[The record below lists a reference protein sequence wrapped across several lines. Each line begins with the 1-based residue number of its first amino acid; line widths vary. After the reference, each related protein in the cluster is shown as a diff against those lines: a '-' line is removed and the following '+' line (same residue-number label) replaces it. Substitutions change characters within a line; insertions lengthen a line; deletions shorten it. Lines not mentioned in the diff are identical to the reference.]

1 MFGYIVPDK
10 PELKIREFDRF
21 KSYYCGLCK
30 ALKTEYTFFSRLFL
44 NYDCTFL
51 SLVLD
56 SLNAQAPACMMETCV
71 VSPFKKKCIAH
82 TADAKY
88 AAAINVL
95 LARNSIKDHIRDER
109 KLYLLPAVWMLARG
123 YRKAKRD
130 FPEAA
135 KTIEIALAQSKVLE
149 TEKEANLD
157 KAADVFAVMLSELVS
172 AGVKQDKRAF
182 KHLGYHVGRWLYLI
196 DAADD
201 LERDIKRKCYNP
213 LIYRYG
219 HDKTQTVQAFWE
231 RIREEVS
238 FNLYYSLSEAASA
251 YDLIDFK
258 KNQMIL
264 TNIVYS
270 GLKNKTEQVLMKTER
285 EA

>member
-30 ALKTEYTFFSRLFL
+30 ALKKEYTFFSRMFL

-56 SLNAQAPACMMETCV
+56 SLEETAPACTVESCAF
-71 VSPFKKKCIAH
+71 SPFTKKCIAH
-82 TADAKY
+82 TLDAKY

-95 LARNSIKDHIRDER
+95 LAKNSLKDHIRDEK
-109 KLYLLPAVWMLARG
+109 KLYLLPAVWMLGGG

-135 KTIEIALAQSKVLE
+135 ETIEGALKRLKVME
-149 TEKEANLD
+149 AEKEANLD
-157 KAADVFAVMLSELVS
+157 KVADVFAVMLSDLVV
-172 AGVKQDKRAF
+172 AGANKEIRAF
-182 KHLGYHVGRWLYLI
+182 RHLGYHVGRWLYLI
-196 DAADD
+196 DAVDD
-201 LERDIKRKCYNP
+201 LENDIKKRCYNP
-213 LIYRYG
+213 LLYRYVYDRSEG
-219 HDKTQTVQAFWE
+219 PAAFRA
-231 RIREEVS
+231 RINEEVR
-238 FNLYYSLSEAASA
+238 FNLYYSLSEAAAA
-251 YDLIDFK
+251 YDLINMK
-258 KNQMIL
+258 KNQSIL
-264 TNIVYS
+264 TNIMYS
-270 GLKNKTEQVLMKTER
+270 GLKKKTEQILTKADR

>member
-30 ALKTEYTFFSRLFL
+30 TLKTEYTFFSRLFL
-44 NYDCTFL
+44 NYDCSFL
-51 SLVLD
+51 SLVMD
-56 SLNAQAPACMMETCV
+56 SLNEQAPACTQEACV

-82 TADAKY
+82 GSDAKY

-95 LARNSIKDHIRDER
+95 LAKNSLADHIRDE
-109 KLYLLPAVWMLARG
+109 KKIYLLPAVWMLARG
-123 YRKAKRD
+123 YRRAKRD
-130 FPEAA
+130 YPKAA
-135 KTIEIALAQSKVLE
+135 ETIESALNKLKTLE
-149 TEKEANLD
+149 AEKEANLD
-157 KAADVFAVMLSELVS
+157 KVADVFAVMLSELVS
-172 AGVKQDKRAF
+172 AGVKTDKRAF

-201 LERDIKRKCYNP
+201 LEKDIKKGCYNP
-213 LIYRYG
+213 LVYRYG
-219 HDKTQTVQAFWE
+219 YQTSEDIQDFKK
-231 RIREEVS
+231 RIYEEVE
-238 FNLYYSLSEAASA
+238 FNLFYSLSEAAAA

-258 KNQMIL
+258 KNKEIL
-264 TNIVYS
+264 TNIIYS
-270 GLKNKTEQVLMKTER
+270 GIKKRTQQVLMNVER

>member
-10 PELKIREFDRF
+10 PELKVREFDRF

-30 ALKTEYTFFSRLFL
+30 KLKKEYTFFSRLFL

-51 SLVLD
+51 SLVID
-56 SLNAQAPACMMETCV
+56 SLNADAPTCTTEACAF
-71 VSPFKKKCIAH
+71 SPFTKKCIAY

-95 LARNSIKDHIRDER
+95 LAKNSLKDHIRDEK
-109 KLYLLPAVWMLARG
+109 KLYLIPAVWMLARG
-123 YRKAKRD
+123 YRKARRD

-135 KTIEIALAQSKVLE
+135 ETIEAALKRLKALE
-149 TEKEANLD
+149 DAKEASLD
-157 KAADVFAVMLSELVS
+157 KAADVFAVMLSDLVM
-172 AGVKQDKRAF
+172 AGVSQDQRAF

-201 LERDIKRKCYNP
+201 LDSDIKKKCYNP
-213 LIYRYG
+213 LIYRYRY
-219 HDKTQTVQAFWE
+219 DLKESVQDFKA

-238 FNLYYSLSEAASA
+238 FNLYYSLSEAAAA

-258 KNQMIL
+258 KNQTIL
-264 TNIVYS
+264 TNIMYS
-270 GLKNKTEQVLMKTER
+270 GLKKRTQQILSKAER